1 MGDISKQKSLTGG
14 KGWKLVKTIT
24 SPLTHLRNVAS
35 AAAFKFKRKKKGK
48 E

>member
-1 MGDISKQKSLTGG
+1 MSDISKQKSLTGG
-14 KGWKLVKTIT
+14 KGWKRVKTIT
-24 SPLTHLRNVAS
+24 SPLTHLRNAAS